1 MLEEESGY
9 SMRTFYPSEEFN
21 NIIMPIVSNSEYQKT
36 KSCVHHG
43 MDRYSHMMRVAY
55 YSYKV
60 TKFCH
65 LDYRSTTRGAV
76 LHDFF
81 LDEYDEKKA
90 HMLVNHPKIALEN
103 SKKYFDLNDLEQDI
117 IKAHMF
123 PVGKTLPRYL
133 ESWIVNIVDDL
144 ACFYERSYVLKES
157 MSVVFSMVILLF
169 MVFFK
174 RW

>member
-1 MLEEESGY
+1 
-9 SMRTFYPSEEFN
+9 MRTFYPNEEFN

-90 HMLVNHPKIALEN
+90 HMLVNHPKIEHA
-103 SKKYFDLNDLEQDI
+103 I
-117 IKAHMF
+117 
-123 PVGKTLPRYL
+123 
-133 ESWIVNIVDDL
+133 
-144 ACFYERSYVLKES
+144 
-157 MSVVFSMVILLF
+157 
-169 MVFFK
+169 
-174 RW
+174 

>member
-1 MLEEESGY
+1 MK
-9 SMRTFYPSEEFN
+9 TFYPNEEFN
-21 NIIMPIVSNSEYQKT
+21 NIIMPIVSNSEYHKT
-36 KSCVHHG
+36 KNCVHHG

-117 IKAHMF
+117 IRAHMF

-133 ESWIVNIVDDL
+133 ESWIVNVVDDI
-144 ACFYERSYVLKES
+144 ACFYERSYVLKEN
-157 MSVVFSMVILLF
+157 MSVACSMVILLF

>member
-1 MLEEESGY
+1 
-9 SMRTFYPSEEFN
+9 MRTFYPSEEFN

-36 KSCVHHG
+36 KNCVHHG

-81 LDEYDEKKA
+81 LDEYDEKRA

-103 SKKYFDLNDLEQDI
+103 SNKYFDLNDLEQDI

-133 ESWIVNIVDDL
+133 ESWIVNVVDDI
-144 ACFYERSYVLKES
+144 ACFYERSYVLKEN
-157 MSVVFSMVILLF
+157 MSVAMFG
-169 MVFFK
+169 FFVSFCAYIMLAVSDVDIH
-174 RW
+174 R